1 MAKKSSAPANN
12 SLESVMDEIN
22 KNFGVGTIVRLDS
35 DKVEQVD
42 IIPTG
47 VLPLDFALGTGG
59 LPLGRIVEMYGPPS
73 SGKSTLAMQ
82 TISEAQK
89 QGLLCAY
96 IDAEHALDPKY
107 AKALGVNLNELLL
120 TQPNHAEQGLEVMIR
135 LAETGKVSVIVVD
148 SVAALVPRAEIEG
161 EMGQAN
167 IGLQAR
173 IMGQALRKVTGPAF
187 DNNVLIIFI
196 NQLRESIGKMFGPT
210 EYTPGGRGLGY
221 YASVRLDIRR
231 IQTIKKGETATA
243 NRTRVKVVKNKLA
256 APYREAEFDLV
267 YGVGIPKENALI
279 DCAIEVGVVKK
290 SGAWIT
296 YQGEQLGQGRDKAIV
311 KITENPNVY
320 NAIYEEVMALA
331 NDPRFIAE
339 VIEDVED

>member
-1 MAKKSSAPANN
+1 MAKKSTSSDN
-12 SLESVMDEIN
+12 SLESVMEEIN
-22 KNFGVGTIVRLDS
+22 KNFGAGTIVRLDS

-59 LPLGRIVEMYGPPS
+59 LPRGRIVEMYGPPS

-89 QGLLCAY
+89 IGLLCAY
-96 IDAEHALDPKY
+96 VDAEHALDPVY
-107 AKALGVNLNELLL
+107 AKSLGVNLNELLL
-120 TQPNHAEQGLEVMIR
+120 TQPDNAEQGLEVMIR
-135 LAETGKVSVIVVD
+135 LASTGKVAVIVVD
-148 SVAALVPRAEIEG
+148 SVAALVPRAELEG

-173 IMGQALRKVTGPAF
+173 LMGQALRKLTGPAF
-187 DNNVLIIFI
+187 DNNVLVIFI

-221 YASVRLDIRR
+221 YSSVRLDIRR

-267 YGVGIPKENALI
+267 YGAGIPKENALI
-279 DCAIEVGVVKK
+279 DCAVEVGIIKK
-290 SGAWIT
+290 SGAWMT
-296 YQGEQLGQGRDKAIV
+296 YDGEMIGQGRDKAIATI
-311 KITENPNVY
+311 KEKPELY
-320 NAIYEEVMALA
+320 DAIYNEVMALS
-331 NDPRFIAE
+331 NDPRFIPEVVENAE
-339 VIEDVED
+339 D

>member
-1 MAKKSSAPANN
+1 MAKKASAPANN

-22 KNFGVGTIVRLDS
+22 KNFGAGTIVRLDS

-135 LAETGKVSVIVVD
+135 LAETGKVAVIVVD

-167 IGLQAR
+167 VGLQAR

-296 YQGEQLGQGRDKAIV
+296 YQGEQLGQGRDKAIL
-311 KITENPNVY
+311 KITENPEIY
-320 NAIYEEVMALA
+320 DAIYEEVMALA
-331 NDPRFIAE
+331 NDPRFIPE
-339 VIEDVED
+339 VIEDVAD